1 VSFVIELTDKKIDVD
16 RVIRSV
22 EEPSAGGTSVF
33 IGTTRNHS
41 DGKEVLEMEY
51 QAYNPMA
58 LKKMNELAE
67 NARSKWKLTKV
78 SIVHRVGRLQI
89 GEASVVIAVSA
100 PHRKEAFEA
109 CRFTIDT
116 LKESI
121 PIWKKEFFRD
131 GEAWVGTEERRKLFS

>member
-1 VSFVIELTDKKIDVD
+1 VIELTDKEIDVD

-22 EEPSAGGTSVF
+22 EDPSAGGTSIF
-33 IGTTRNHS
+33 IGTTRNHT

-51 QAYNPMA
+51 QAYIPMA

-67 NARSKWKLTKV
+67 EARSKWKLKNV
-78 SIVHRVGRLQI
+78 SIVHRVGRLKI

-100 PHRKEAFEA
+100 THRKEAFEA

-121 PIWKKEFFRD
+121 PIWKKEVFRN
-131 GEAWVGTEERRKLFS
+131 GEAWSGTPEQRKLFS

>member
-1 VSFVIELTDKKIDVD
+1 VIELIDKDIDVD

-22 EEPSAGGTSVF
+22 EDPSAGGTSVF

-51 QAYNPMA
+51 QAYVPMA
-58 LKKMNELAE
+58 LRKMNELAE
-67 NARSKWKLTKV
+67 NVRSKWKLKNV
-78 SIVHRVGRLQI
+78 SIVHRVGRLRI
-89 GEASVVIAVSA
+89 GEPSVVIAVSA

-121 PIWKKEFFRD
+121 PIWKKEVFRD
-131 GEAWVGTEERRKLFS
+131 GEAWVGTEEQGKLLS

>member
-1 VSFVIELTDKKIDVD
+1 MIELIDKDIDVD

-22 EEPSAGGTSVF
+22 EDPSAGGTSVF

-51 QAYNPMA
+51 QAYVPMA
-58 LKKMNELAE
+58 LRKMNELAE
-67 NARSKWKLTKV
+67 NVRSKWKLKNV
-78 SIVHRVGRLQI
+78 SIVHRVGRLRI
-89 GEASVVIAVSA
+89 GEPSVVIAVSA

-121 PIWKKEFFRD
+121 PIWKKEVFRD
-131 GEAWVGTEERRKLFS
+131 GEAWVGTEEQGKLLS

>member
-1 VSFVIELTDKKIDVD
+1 MIELTDKKIDVD